1 MAFLSAMFIGLAIGI
16 GLIVAFA
23 RYEKIRS
30 SRRAHMAKTVASF
43 ARMTVQDTRTILPPE
58 FYPPWVVFSQRQKLV
73 WLNLQLKK
81 IWPYL
86 NEAASGSI
94 RASIEPTLEQYTPAI
109 ISSIKF
115 AKFTLGTVA
124 PQFTGV
130 SIVESESGAGGITM
144 ELELKW
150 DGNPKIVL
158 NINTRLGV
166 SLPVE
171 MKNIGLTGV
180 FRLIF
185 KPLVDEFPCFGA
197 VAYSLREKKDFDFK
211 LKVVGSEV
219 STIPGISDAI
229 EETIRDAMEDSIMW
243 PVRKIIPILPGD
255 YSDLELKPVG
265 TLEVKL
271 VQAKDLANKDMI
283 GKSDPFAV
291 VFVRPLRDKI
301 KTSKT
306 INNQLNPIW
315 NEHYEFIVE
324 DASTQ
329 HLTVRIFD
337 DEGVQA
343 PELIGCAQVA
353 LKDLEPD
360 KVKDIWLKLV
370 KDLVVQKDTKNRGQV
385 QLELLYCPFG
395 TESSIK
401 NPFDPDFSLTSLEKA
416 LKTATAEKEGDRIM
430 SQRKRDVIVRGVLTV
445 TVIAAED
452 LPAVDF
458 LGKADPFVVL
468 TLKKSQRIAMTRVAN
483 ETLNPVW
490 DQTFDF
496 VVEDA
501 LHEMIIFEV
510 WDYDTLKKEKIG
522 RCIMTLTR
530 VLLEGEIQDSFQL
543 DGAKSGKLL
552 LHLKWVPQLVFR
564 GA

>member
-58 FYPPWVVFSQRQKLV
+58 FYPPWVVFSQRQKLM
-73 WLNLQLKK
+73 WLNLQLKN

-166 SLPVE
+166 SLLVE

-255 YSDLELKPVG
+255 
-265 TLEVKL
+265 
-271 VQAKDLANKDMI
+271 
-283 GKSDPFAV
+283 
-291 VFVRPLRDKI
+291 
-301 KTSKT
+301 
-306 INNQLNPIW
+306 
-315 NEHYEFIVE
+315 
-324 DASTQ
+324 
-329 HLTVRIFD
+329 
-337 DEGVQA
+337 
-343 PELIGCAQVA
+343 
-353 LKDLEPD
+353 
-360 KVKDIWLKLV
+360 
-370 KDLVVQKDTKNRGQV
+370 
-385 QLELLYCPFG
+385 
-395 TESSIK
+395 
-401 NPFDPDFSLTSLEKA
+401 
-416 LKTATAEKEGDRIM
+416 
-430 SQRKRDVIVRGVLTV
+430 
-445 TVIAAED
+445 
-452 LPAVDF
+452 
-458 LGKADPFVVL
+458 
-468 TLKKSQRIAMTRVAN
+468 
-483 ETLNPVW
+483 
-490 DQTFDF
+490 
-496 VVEDA
+496 
-501 LHEMIIFEV
+501 
-510 WDYDTLKKEKIG
+510 
-522 RCIMTLTR
+522 
-530 VLLEGEIQDSFQL
+530 
-543 DGAKSGKLL
+543 
-552 LHLKWVPQLVFR
+552 
-564 GA
+564 